1 MMPPV
6 GPSKLLA
13 GGLARA
19 AMQAKGV
26 IAAGTASYAWRSLTN
41 APVSLPGGGQQGSSS
56 LPGGQQGRLRLI
68 DPQC

>member
-26 IAAGTASYAWRSLTN
+26 LAAGTASYAWRSLTN
-41 APVSLPGGGQQGSSS
+41 APVSR
-56 LPGGQQGRLRLI
+56 PGGQRGSSLWSL
-68 DPQC
+68 